1 MGSFDCTNDGVC
13 VVRRKCRNNQNFF
26 PTTASRKLKYMRLL
40 CFLSRVSRLK
50 KLFFGEGK
58 RGKLLDIQ
66 HNPKMINCFRL
77 IFIPSTSLLLCICF
91 VQWELF
97 STPVWLFM
105 ERFVLFLWLLPVES
119 FQSFICWERAR
130 KSQAN
135 SSWTF
140 FATHWLLSMR
150 QRQRNCEKVITSHC
164 TSLVFYNKIHKTQFQ
179 PFQHVTA
186 GVISHVYNACKI
198 W

>member
-40 CFLSRVSRLK
+40 CSLSRVSRLK

-77 IFIPSTSLLLCICF
+77 IFIPSTSFLLCICF
-91 VQWELF
+91 VQWVLF

-119 FQSFICWERAR
+119 FQSFIIYMMG
-130 KSQAN
+130 KSKEK
-135 SSWTF
+135 SSK
-140 FATHWLLSMR
+140 LLM
-150 QRQRNCEKVITSHC
+150 NIFCDTLTLIDETAAAELWKSH
-164 TSLVFYNKIHKTQFQ
+164 HKS
-179 PFQHVTA
+179 PH
-186 GVISHVYNACKI
+186 ISGI
-198 W
+198 L